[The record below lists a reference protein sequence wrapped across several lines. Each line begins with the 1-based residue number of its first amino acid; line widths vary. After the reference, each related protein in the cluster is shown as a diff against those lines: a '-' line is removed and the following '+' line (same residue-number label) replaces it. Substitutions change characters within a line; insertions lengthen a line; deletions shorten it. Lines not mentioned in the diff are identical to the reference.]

1 MGTNLVEKIK
11 SDITLALRANNQV
24 AKDVLRLV
32 VSDSE
37 RVETSPSNDTVV
49 KICRK
54 IIEANTE
61 TLRLGG
67 ESQKLRREIE
77 LLRSYVPSESTLE
90 EIQVHVDRL
99 TPELVECK
107 SVGKAIG
114 LLSKTLKDLG
124 ITVSGDTL
132 KVAVENARAVN
143 AD

>member
-1 MGTNLVEKIK
+1 MGTNLVDRIK
-11 SDITLALRANNQV
+11 GDITLALRANNQV

-37 RVETSPSNDTVV
+37 RAENNPSDSTVI

-54 IIEANTE
+54 VIEANTE
-61 TLRLGG
+61 TLKLGG

-90 EIQVHVDRL
+90 EIQIHVDKL

-132 KVAVENARAVN
+132 KVAVENARSIN
-143 AD
+143 AK